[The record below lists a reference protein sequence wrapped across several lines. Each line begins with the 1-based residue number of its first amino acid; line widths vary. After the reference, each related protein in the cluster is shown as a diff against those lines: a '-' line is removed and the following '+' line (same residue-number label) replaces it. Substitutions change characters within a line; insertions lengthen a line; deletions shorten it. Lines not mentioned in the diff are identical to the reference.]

1 MSSNFAISSVDVRL
15 PLLGPQQLKLSTAT
29 GSQNRSTIVVGRNG
43 SGKST
48 ILRDVTMALRSY
60 FATQK
65 LKSRQGINSVSKI
78 EIAADDHIAVINVN
92 AKSSEFLEQ
101 RDRLRE
107 LGLAPSRLIA
117 LSFTPFDKFPPADET
132 RDARGEWEPDP
143 FYVYL
148 GHKSEFRYSPR
159 SRLMR
164 SIDNLTHAK
173 AGPEKGVRIV
183 RAFLTLGYKP
193 AVRLRYQLQPG
204 SMSRVGPSRSPSTD
218 PGKLELFLS
227 YASNRSSRG
236 ELRYEIDFGTG
247 RHVTEM
253 PVGYDDIRSL
263 ARDNVV
269 RLMSVTLE
277 RSNGEMV
284 EMLDLSSGELN
295 LLSGFLGLAAYLQD
309 GSLILIDEPENSL
322 HPQWQLDYASRLED
336 LLSQYSGCHYI
347 VATHSPLIVSGMS
360 RSTSSVLRLDQ
371 LPILVPGE
379 TVAAQSPDATLMNAF
394 QVVTEGNSHIK
405 QVVLELL
412 TFLEMGNQQDG
423 RALELA
429 AYLQKHRPLI
439 PETDAIGGLVDNVV
453 TAVLSR

>member
-1 MSSNFAISSVDVRL
+1 MARNFAISSITVSL
-15 PLLGPQQLKLSTAT
+15 PLLGPQQLTLSKAT
-29 GSQNRSTIVVGRNG
+29 YSKNRSTIIVGRNG

-78 EIAADDHIAVINVN
+78 EITADERSAVINVD
-92 AKSSEFLEQ
+92 ADASEFLPQ
-101 RDRLRE
+101 RDRLRDQ
-107 LGLAPSRLIA
+107 GFAPSRLIA

-132 RDARGEWEPDP
+132 RDASGGWQPDP

-159 SRLMR
+159 SRLLR

-173 AGPEKGVRIV
+173 AGSEGSARIV
-183 RAFLTLGYKP
+183 QAFSTLGYRP

-204 SMSRVGPSRSPSTD
+204 SINRMGSFRSPSTD
-218 PGKLELFLS
+218 PGQLDIFLA
-227 YASNRSSRG
+227 YASNRSTRG

-247 RHVTEM
+247 HHVTEM
-253 PVGYDDIRSL
+253 PVGYDEIRSL

-277 RSNGEMV
+277 RSNGDTV

-295 LLSGFLGLAAYLQD
+295 LLSGFLGLAAYLKD
-309 GSLILIDEPENSL
+309 GSLVLIDEPENSL
-322 HPQWQLDYASRLED
+322 HPQWQLDYASRLEE
-336 LLSQYSGCHYI
+336 LLSQYSGCHYV

-360 RSTSSVLRLDQ
+360 GATSSVLRLDQ
-371 LPILVPGE
+371 LPIAVPGE
-379 TVAAQSPDATLMNAF
+379 TVAAQPPDVTLINAF

-429 AYLQKHRPLI
+429 AYLKKHRPSI
-439 PETDAIGGLVDNVV
+439 PRADPIGGLVDNVV
-453 TAVLSR
+453 EAVLSR